1 MSFGQKVGLG
11 IGPAIASWIIA
22 AGGYDGL
29 AQVQSQSAVNAI
41 AFAFGYFGAILCAIM
56 FVLSLFMNMD
66 KYSEQIRVDLEKKH
80 MH

>member
-1 MSFGQKVGLG
+1 M
-11 IGPAIASWIIA
+11 
-22 AGGYDGL
+22 